1 MPTSGRPWSHLRR
14 ERHRSQRTGWLR
26 ATVLGANDGLLSTAG
41 LVLGVAA
48 GGASRAVLWLSGLAA
63 LAAGAF
69 SMAAGEYTSVSS
81 QRDAEEADLRKERA
95 ELSTHP
101 EDELR
106 ELTEIY
112 RRRGLSEKLAH
123 RVAGELHAHD
133 ALAAHARDELGL
145 DPEALALPM
154 QAAAVSFVAFA
165 VGAVVPVLTIGLLP
179 SSVRMLV
186 TAVVTLVALA
196 VLGAAAARLGGADA
210 RRGALRMAVLGAL
223 AMAVTSVIGQLVGVA
238 V

>member
-1 MPTSGRPWSHLRR
+1 M
-14 ERHRSQRTGWLR
+14 
-26 ATVLGANDGLLSTAG
+26 LGANDGLLSTAG

-48 GGASRAVLWLSGLAA
+48 GGASRAVLWLSGLAS

-81 QRDAEEADLRKERA
+81 QRDAEEADLHKERA

-112 RRRGLSEKLAH
+112 QRRGLSEKLAH

-145 DPEALALPM
+145 DPEALAQPL
-154 QAAAVSFVAFA
+154 QAAAVSFAAFA
-165 VGAVVPVLTIGLLP
+165 LGAVVPVLTIVLLP
-179 SSVRMLV
+179 GPVRQVV
-186 TAVVTLVALA
+186 TATVTLVALA
-196 VLGAAAARLGGADA
+196 ALGAVAARLGGADA
-210 RRGALRMAVLGAL
+210 RRGALRMASLGAL
-223 AMAVTSVIGQLVGVA
+223 AMGVTTIVGQLVGVA